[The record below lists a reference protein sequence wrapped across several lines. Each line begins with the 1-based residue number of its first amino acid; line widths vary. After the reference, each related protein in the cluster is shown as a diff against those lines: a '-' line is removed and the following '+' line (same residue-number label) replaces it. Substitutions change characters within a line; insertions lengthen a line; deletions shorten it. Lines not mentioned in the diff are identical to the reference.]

1 MKISLKNMNNLKK
14 IKSVLFLINKKFF
27 LYLYL
32 ALFIF
37 LIVMLYFLFN
47 KKKTLERFS
56 ADAMSGIISDC
67 VSSGGAGAIAGDNL
81 FKHVKKQDN

>member
-14 IKSVLFLINKKFF
+14 IKSVLFLINKKFC

-47 KKKTLERFS
+47 KKKNIRK
-56 ADAMSGIISDC
+56 I
-67 VSSGGAGAIAGDNL
+67 
-81 FKHVKKQDN
+81 

>member
-1 MKISLKNMNNLKK
+1 MNNLKK

-37 LIVMLYFLFN
+37 FIVMLYFLFN
-47 KKKTLERFS
+47 KKKTLERFNI
-56 ADAMSGIISDC
+56 DAISGIISDC
-67 VSSGGAGAIAGDNL
+67 VDSGGAGAESGDNF
-81 FKHVKKQDN
+81 FKHITGQDI